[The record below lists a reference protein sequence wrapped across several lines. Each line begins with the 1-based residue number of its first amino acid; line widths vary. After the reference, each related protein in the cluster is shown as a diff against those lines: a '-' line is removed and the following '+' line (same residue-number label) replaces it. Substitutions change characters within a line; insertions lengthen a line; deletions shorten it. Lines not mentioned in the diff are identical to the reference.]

1 MVDTREA
8 FDPATTAPHTGFQ
21 QAETALLILPQK
33 NKMKQSVF
41 CSTLRAVGLLSS
53 LVLPFRLNLVGT
65 RQFYLKRLTKY
76 II

>member
-8 FDPATTAPHTGFQ
+8 FDPTTTAPHTGFQ

-41 CSTLRAVGLLSS
+41 CSTLLAVRLLS
-53 LVLPFRLNLVGT
+53 LL
-65 RQFYLKRLTKY
+65 YLGY
-76 II
+76 HFI